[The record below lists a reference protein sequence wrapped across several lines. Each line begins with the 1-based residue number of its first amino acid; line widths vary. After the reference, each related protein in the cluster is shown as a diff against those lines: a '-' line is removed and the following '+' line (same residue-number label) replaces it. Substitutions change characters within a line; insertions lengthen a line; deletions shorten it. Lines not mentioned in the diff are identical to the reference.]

1 MTRFSTIQ
9 EAITRE
15 LRDDIVA
22 GRLAP
27 GARLIVEELAGKF
40 EVSPM
45 PVREALRQLGA
56 ERLLVIH
63 SYRGAIVSELSTNE
77 IREIFLMRELLEG
90 EAARAGA
97 RRVGPEAR
105 RRLQALMND
114 MRAAVRDHGRWIT
127 ADRAFHMTLYQ
138 ASEYP
143 RLVALVG
150 HLRQDIE
157 RYVRLY
163 VTLKQNI
170 PRSMRRH
177 QEILDACLAGDGAG
191 ARQATVAH
199 LRETADMFMA
209 ELTQSPA
216 AASPRRRG
224 TARTAA
230 AGAPRNRKAND
241 RIAGAGRP

>member
-27 GARLIVEELAGKF
+27 GTRLVVDELAAKF

-63 SYRGAIVSELSTNE
+63 SYRGATVSELSADE

-97 RRVGPEAR
+97 RRVGPEER

-114 MRAAVRDHGRWIT
+114 MRAAVRDHDRWIT
-127 ADRAFHMTLYQ
+127 ADRAFHMALYQ
-138 ASEYP
+138 ASGHP

-150 HLRQDIE
+150 QLRQDIE

-163 VTLKQNI
+163 IALEHNI

-177 QEILDACLAGDGAG
+177 QEILEACLAKDGAA
-191 ARQATVAH
+191 ARQATVTH
-199 LRETADMFMA
+199 LRETA
-209 ELTQSPA
+209 ELFTDELK
-216 AASPRRRG
+216 
-224 TARTAA
+224 RTHQAGHAA
-230 AGAPRNRKAND
+230 AGKRPRPATTVGGSR
-241 RIAGAGRP
+241 